1 MRRTYFRTGHV
12 TDVTSGH
19 ITSGYVTSGCSPL
32 LPLKCD
38 FVVPIYYSYVL
49 TTRKSGNIDVPDEML
64 NVAMNI
70 NNPTILMEI
79 LSNKLLNAAII
90 SEALW
95 YGCHRESI
103 VQFIIF
109 RYVLNFYLLIFVF
122 LIDFYNGCHNLITNV
137 GGADL

>member
-1 MRRTYFRTGHV
+1 VTDITSGLV
-12 TDVTSGH
+12 TDVTSSH
-19 ITSGYVTSGCSPL
+19 ITSVTSLPVAPHCSPSNATL
-32 LPLKCD
+32 S
-38 FVVPIYYSYVL
+38 VPIYYSYVL

-109 RYVLNFYLLIFVF
+109 SYVLNFYLLISVF

>member
-1 MRRTYFRTGHV
+1 V
-12 TDVTSGH
+12 TKSRDWKKPCPEVA
-19 ITSGYVTSGCSPL
+19 
-32 LPLKCD
+32 
-38 FVVPIYYSYVL
+38 L
-49 TTRKSGNIDVPDEML
+49 TSGNIDVPDEML

-109 RYVLNFYLLIFVF
+109 RYV
-122 LIDFYNGCHNLITNV
+122 
-137 GGADL
+137 